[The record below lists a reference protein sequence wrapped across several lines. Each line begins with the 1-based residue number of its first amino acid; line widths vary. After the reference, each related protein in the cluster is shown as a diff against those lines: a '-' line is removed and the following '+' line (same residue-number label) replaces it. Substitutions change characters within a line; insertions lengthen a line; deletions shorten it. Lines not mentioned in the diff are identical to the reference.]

1 MSQSLYPELT
11 VCCLAFDA
19 YSRPT
24 PIQPPGNSPPTW
36 MLSITQPLTTLFN
49 PRLTPCQPLESFSR
63 WNGLPDTSDSRQFYL
78 GRTDSMK
85 RRPASVMTDKQSVRN
100 ECPSTRGIARV
111 AKKAK
116 IATKQP

>member
-36 MLSITQPLTTLFN
+36 MF
-49 PRLTPCQPLESFSR
+49 
-63 WNGLPDTSDSRQFYL
+63 GLPDTSDSRQFYL